1 MISRCHTSRTLERW
15 YNQTKYLRELCRGL
29 HVSRTILSQ
38 GICVCVFSLVFLCLC
53 NFVPQSYSL
62 YLARVRARDLSSN
75 FLVFVSWCSVR
86 WLRADNTKELHEEQT
101 TDVCVQSL
109 FYVVRALMHQYNS
122 TCAHTHTDT
131 HVRTRTCTL
140 CVCLCLF
147 RLSLLCIHADGPIA
161 RASGIDLRV
170 GVGRE
175 RGGWYA
181 RQIHRWKQIIANTQH
196 LL

>member
-1 MISRCHTSRTLERW
+1 MYIHIYPCSIYLDRDRYINRYITHTRTHSLVLFLAFSLTQQQIHKYVYWYDTQVLVGSAMISRCHTSRTLERW

-53 NFVPQSYSL
+53 IFVPQSYSL

-101 TDVCVQSL
+101 TDVCV
-109 FYVVRALMHQYNS
+109 
-122 TCAHTHTDT
+122 
-131 HVRTRTCTL
+131 
-140 CVCLCLF
+140 
-147 RLSLLCIHADGPIA
+147 
-161 RASGIDLRV
+161 
-170 GVGRE
+170 
-175 RGGWYA
+175 
-181 RQIHRWKQIIANTQH
+181 
-196 LL
+196 